1 MFVVFESTH
10 LTSVLL
16 TGHCP
21 VVTRAKHP
29 AMENGVAGPGAGGSV
44 GQEYFLA
51 GAVARVTRSGV
62 RAAVSHA
69 LSPHVLAP
77 CCITSPPPSR
87 IAMEEETAGPAAGEG
102 LVEAAISAAAS
113 LKKTAS

>member
-1 MFVVFESTH
+1 MFVVFKRTH

-44 GQEYFLA
+44 GEECLLA
-51 GAVARVTRSGV
+51 GGVTRVT
-62 RAAVSHA
+62 
-69 LSPHVLAP
+69 
-77 CCITSPPPSR
+77 
-87 IAMEEETAGPAAGEG
+87 
-102 LVEAAISAAAS
+102 
-113 LKKTAS
+113 